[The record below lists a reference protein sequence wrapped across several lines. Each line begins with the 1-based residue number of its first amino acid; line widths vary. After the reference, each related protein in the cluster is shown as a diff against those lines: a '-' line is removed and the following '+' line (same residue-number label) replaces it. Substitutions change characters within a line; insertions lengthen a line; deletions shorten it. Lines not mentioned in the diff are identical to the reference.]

1 VRFLL
6 SPIKLLGAGRV
17 EGLVLGRNRLVAGRS
32 GEVRAEPTGDT
43 ESLPVGLVFRSVGY
57 FGTGVPGAPFDAK
70 RGIIP
75 NEQGRVVSGP
85 GTVAPGEYVVG
96 WIKRGPSGVIGTNK
110 PDAVE
115 SADLLLEDAGRG
127 ALNSPAEPDR
137 LAVDQRLAAR
147 GVRVVSW
154 ADWQRLDDLEK
165 RHGAAQGRPRLKFT
179 RVEEMLAALNG

>member
-1 VRFLL
+1 
-6 SPIKLLGAGRV
+6 
-17 EGLVLGRNRLVAGRS
+17 
-32 GEVRAEPTGDT
+32 
-43 ESLPVGLVFRSVGY
+43 VGLVFRSVGY

-75 NEQGRVVSGP
+75 NQRGRVVSGP
-85 GTVAPGEYVVG
+85 GTVTAGEYVVG

-115 SADLLLEDAGRG
+115 SADLLLEDEGSG
-127 ALNSPAEPDR
+127 ALNGPAEPDR
-137 LAVDQRLAAR
+137 LAVTQRLAER

-179 RVEEMLAALNG
+179 RVEEMLAALNE